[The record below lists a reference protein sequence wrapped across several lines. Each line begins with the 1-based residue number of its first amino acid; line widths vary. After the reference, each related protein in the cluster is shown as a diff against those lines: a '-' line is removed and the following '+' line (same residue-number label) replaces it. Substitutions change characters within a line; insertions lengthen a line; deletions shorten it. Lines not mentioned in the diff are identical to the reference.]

1 MSVSKNMF
9 FVIVVIVIVF
19 FRDIESLKNVVLDIE
34 PRIVEFG
41 KESTL
46 RCSYDLENAPLYT
59 VKWYR
64 GQFEFY
70 RFTPKEH
77 PYTKTFPIEGLD
89 VDESRSNEHQV
100 VLRNIGFNLSGNFSC
115 EVTTD
120 EPLLAAITVIK
131 DMLVVVLPKS
141 PPSLT
146 TDKSFYEVG
155 DVLRA
160 NCSSPQSRPAATLT
174 FILNNIVVC
183 EKCITHKYPKEDLFR
198 TESYL
203 DLPLSPSHYHN
214 GRLTL
219 KCVAQIGDLYQQD
232 TEFTFANVKDP
243 IPARVT
249 QTTSLARRLQKP
261 FNCLLLTYFTICCF
275 LYF

>member
-1 MSVSKNMF
+1 MPILRTLLWF
-9 FVIVVIVIVF
+9 FLFLIFEGIS
-19 FRDIESLKNVVLDIE
+19 SLKDVVLDIN
-34 PRIVEFG
+34 PRVVEYG

-46 RCSYDLENAPLYT
+46 RCSYNLENAPLYT

-64 GQFEFY
+64 GQHEFY
-70 RFTPKEH
+70 RFTPKEL
-77 PYTKTFPIEGLD
+77 PNTKIFPFDGMHI
-89 VDESRSNEHQV
+89 DESQSNEHQV
-100 VLRNIGFNLSGNFSC
+100 VLRKIGFNLSGNFSC

-120 EPLLAAITVIK
+120 EPSFAAVTVIK

-155 DVLRA
+155 DVLKA

-183 EKCITHKYPKEDLFR
+183 EKCSTRKHPSRELFR
-198 TESYL
+198 SESFLEMILY
-203 DLPLSPSHYHN
+203 PSHFHN

-219 KCVAQIGDLYQQD
+219 KCVAQIRDLYQQD
-232 TEFTFANVKDP
+232 TDVTFTNVKDP

-249 QTTSLARRLQKP
+249 QTTSGNGIQKHSSSMSIII
-261 FNCLLLTYFTICCF
+261 YSVIIY
-275 LYF
+275 LYVS

>member
-1 MSVSKNMF
+1 MVQRIQGIS
-9 FVIVVIVIVF
+9 
-19 FRDIESLKNVVLDIE
+19 SLKDVVLDIE
-34 PRIVEFG
+34 PRVVEFG

-46 RCSYDLENAPLYT
+46 RCSYNLENAPLYT

-64 GQFEFY
+64 GLHEFY
-70 RFTPKEH
+70 RFTPKEL
-77 PYTKTFPIEGLD
+77 PNTKIFPFEGMH
-89 VDESRSNEHQV
+89 VDESQSNEHQV

-120 EPLLAAITVIK
+120 EPSFATVTVVK

-146 TDKSFYEVG
+146 ADKSFYEVG
-155 DVLRA
+155 DVLKA
-160 NCSSPQSRPAATLT
+160 YCSSPQSRPAATLT

-183 EKCITHKYPKEDLFR
+183 ERCVTRKKPSRELFTSESHLEMVLYPTHF
-198 TESYL
+198 
-203 DLPLSPSHYHN
+203 HN

-219 KCVAQIGDLYQQD
+219 KCVAQIGDLYQED
-232 TEFTFANVKDP
+232 TDITFTNVKDP

-249 QTTSLARRLQKP
+249 QTTSDAEMGQHSNYMSIIIINSVLV
-261 FNCLLLTYFTICCF
+261 CLY
-275 LYF
+275 YS

>member
-1 MSVSKNMF
+1 MGISR
-9 FVIVVIVIVF
+9 IVVFWFVF
-19 FRDIESLKNVVLDIE
+19 VVKGISCLKDVVLDIE
-34 PRIVEFG
+34 PRVVEYG

-46 RCSYDLENAPLYT
+46 RCSYNLENAPLYT

-64 GQFEFY
+64 GQHEFY
-70 RFTPKEH
+70 RYTPKEH
-77 PYTKTFPIEGLD
+77 PYTKIFPFDGMHID
-89 VDESRSNEHQV
+89 SSRSNEHQV
-100 VLRNIGFNLSGNFSC
+100 VLQDIGFNLSGKFSC

-120 EPLLAAITVIK
+120 EPSFAAITVVK
-131 DMLVVVLPKS
+131 DMVVVVLPKS

-155 DVLRA
+155 DVLKA

-183 EKCITHKYPKEDLFR
+183 EKCTTRKLPAQELFK
-198 TESYL
+198 TESFL
-203 DLPLSPSHYHN
+203 ELPLFPSHFHN

-232 TEFTFANVKDP
+232 TDVTFSNVKDP

-249 QTTSLARRLQKP
+249 QTSTNDVCQRHSSYVSTILSILI
-261 FNCLLLTYFTICCF
+261 CYYF
-275 LYF
+275 L